1 MRVLSYG
8 SQISIV
14 SAPTAKETFTI
25 PVNTLFSTKC
35 DFSWTMFKP
44 RYHNQVFFIKAYKT
58 KENFEKNPHLHLLNI
73 YNIKTTKAKSDL
85 AKNAIPAVFQ
95 ICVKQMLAY
104 VFKIFTRTNKFMQI
118 FLTCIYITDKQTY
131 TRFLT
136 LIQNWIHTKGH

>member
-8 SQISIV
+8 AQISIV

-58 KENFEKNPHLHLLNI
+58 KENFEKNPHLHLLNKI
-73 YNIKTTKAKSDL
+73 YL
-85 AKNAIPAVFQ
+85 AKNAIQAVLQ